1 MRDEMDIKELIQ
13 NCQLSEA
20 REQVVEGLK
29 KNPADMGLRTTLMQI
44 LCFLQEWDKAEKHLD
59 ILLSQ
64 DEAIRG
70 GVQQYKTLL
79 QAEKE
84 RERVAEFAKLPI
96 FLPKSS
102 ASAEKCSQARDL
114 YVADNK
120 AESLE
125 VLEQLRQELAQLNGT
140 INGEPFSGFEDVDSF
155 LGGFLEAVVYDQYV
169 WIPFTAIRE
178 IIIEPPTSLGDLFW
192 ISANITT
199 WDDLSIN
206 AFLPV
211 VYPGN
216 SEQDGQVQMGRITKW
231 NIVDDSFLKGAGQH
245 LYTCG
250 DNDFGILEIREL
262 IFNYRP
268 TEADNGTNN

>member
-1 MRDEMDIKELIQ
+1 MDIKELIQ
-13 NCQLSEA
+13 NCQLAEA
-20 REQVVEGLK
+20 RVQVVEGLK

-44 LCFLQEWDKAEKHLD
+44 LCFLGEWDKAEKHLNT
-59 ILLSQ
+59 LLSQ
-64 DEAIRG
+64 DEAIKG

-84 RERVAEFAKLPI
+84 REQVTKFTKPPI

-102 ASAEKCSQARDL
+102 ASATKCLQARDL
-114 YVADNK
+114 FVAGDQTG
-120 AESLE
+120 AM
-125 VLEQLRQELAQLNGT
+125 VALEQLQQELAQLSGT
-140 INGEPFSGFEDVDSF
+140 INGEPFNGFENVDSF

-178 IIIEPPTSLGDLFW
+178 VIMEPPTNLCDLFW

-211 VYPGN
+211 IYPGN
-216 SEQDGQVQMGRITKW
+216 TDQDGQVQMGRVTKW
-231 NIVDDSFLKGAGQH
+231 KVVEESFLTGAGQH
-245 LYTCG
+245 LFACG
-250 DNDFGILEIREL
+250 GVDRGILEIREL
-262 IFNYRP
+262 VFNYRL